1 MNRILLCA
9 RMRVRRYDARA
20 HPIKSITLER
30 SISSFSKNHFID
42 TIAPGAFRLSN
53 GKMFQLNQQRHMG
66 RKDGNKTFFKTR
78 PPTKKQKKKYHKR
91 MRDVYQEKVGI
102 HSKPGSKAGPRREY
116 LNNEKNY
123 LVGRALGKIPDEPSP
138 DELEY
143 NFGDAMVEDL
153 IGNSAHLSASPN
165 PKPMYIGRQYEKHF
179 SKVSG
184 MMQEYHAH
192 LQLGKDSDDDKN
204 KALAPPLPNDQQISL
219 LVRSYRDR
227 NSTKNR
233 PLGIVK
239 ALKHLITE
247 IRLPTYILGEKT
259 YAALMQCAASPIEG
273 RRIMKLMEDNSQPLD
288 AYIYSILID
297 IHAKRG
303 DYRGADDIISEMRFE
318 GFEPTLPAYTSLLA
332 ACYKVINTASMPQHI
347 KAEAGTLAWN
357 RWKELKINDL
367 EPDVMAYGSIIRV
380 TAARGFPEKAI
391 NLIEEMQ
398 LKEIRPT
405 TLIFSSALKA
415 VARSHANALRFE
427 GGRSKKNKRRER
439 VAAHH
444 GKMAKLIVVLAEQAD
459 VEQDDGFVSALMLC
473 AGTAGDVATAKA
485 VYLASEVRRLEN
497 LRTIGGPEH
506 LKLLRGESSSK
517 QSEVDAIESDI
528 TMLQSQDDIDRPNSD
543 SLVLQEDYKSMSPQL
558 VYNSSGKKKR
568 DTRKLNALLSANAN
582 AVEKRGL
589 GDVWC
594 GRENKGYLDESS
606 LLYIQTMYTPKYVD
620 KSIPGTTSAEAGLAG
635 MVWDD
640 EDVEKMGKQLRR
652 KKFMGLIED
661 QEDNLIDE
669 LDPTLYRLLVDDED
683 DIFDE
688 EKKERLE
695 ENSLQDEES
704 SDQPFKVNSVD
715 VDEGERDDMNF
726 MFDKSNP
733 SIGESV
739 DDIDASEL
747 QQMIDAQTEAQA
759 MMEKDGVSEEDMQKI
774 IDADDIDD
782 KEVVEMLKASGLEQ
796 EDIDKMLENDD
807 VDEEPSE
814 EERKLFDQIM
824 SDQELS
830 TEEKVVFRKMM
841 SEVGGDDVSEDVNYS
856 DSTEASSI
864 EDGETESGL
873 KLLDSPSSEIA
884 LPEDS
889 DDLDIVLYG
898 LPKDRIDKVRDEF
911 TLNLGTPSMIRLVPL
926 LRENMPETIDK
937 AWLVEKNLKDANVVM
952 SMAKENR
959 AVDSNL
965 MNSMLQVYAKSS
977 RIEEALDFYEHEF
990 KAMKKVSKP
999 TILFSY
1005 CPQLR
1010 ISTSLSYTTSL

>member
-1 MNRILLCA
+1 MK
-9 RMRVRRYDARA
+9 A
-20 HPIKSITLER
+20 HPITSVALER
-30 SISSFSKNHFID
+30 HISSFSKNHFID
-42 TIAPGAFRLSN
+42 TRSLGPFHLSN
-53 GKMFQLNQQRHMG
+53 EKMFQLNQQRHMG

-91 MRDVYQEKVGI
+91 MRDVHQEKVGI

-116 LNNEKNY
+116 IENEKNF
-123 LVGRALGKIPDEPSP
+123 LVTRALGKIPDQPSP

-143 NFGDAMVEDL
+143 DFGDAMVEDL

-165 PKPMYIGRQYEKHF
+165 PKPMYIGRQYDKHF

-184 MMQEYHAH
+184 MMQEYHAN
-192 LQLGKDSDDDKN
+192 LQLGEDSNDNKK
-204 KALAPPLPNDQQISL
+204 KALAPPLPNDKEISL

-227 NSTKNR
+227 NSTKYR

-247 IRLPTYILGEKT
+247 IRLPTHILGEKT

-273 RRIMKLMEDNSQPLD
+273 RRIMKLMADNSQPLD

-297 IHAKRG
+297 IHAKKG
-303 DYRGADDIISEMRFE
+303 DYRGADDILSEMRFE

-347 KAEAGTLAWN
+347 KAEAGSLAWN

-398 LKEIRPT
+398 LNEIRPT

-427 GGRSKKNKRRER
+427 GGRSKKNRRREK

-473 AGTAGDVATAKA
+473 AGTAGDVATVKA
-485 VYLASEVRRLEN
+485 IYLASEVRRLEN

-506 LKLLRGESSSK
+506 LQLLRGEASSNHNEVDTIESSSNVLK
-517 QSEVDAIESDI
+517 LENDIENSE
-528 TMLQSQDDIDRPNSD
+528 
-543 SLVLQEDYKSMSPQL
+543 EDYKKMSPQL
-558 VYNSSGKKKR
+558 VYNSSRKKKR

-589 GDVWC
+589 GNVWR

-606 LLYIQTMYTPKYVD
+606 LLMIQTMYTPKYVD
-620 KSIPGTTSAEAGLAG
+620 QSIPGMTSAEVGLAG

-661 QEDNLIDE
+661 QEDNRIDE
-669 LDPTLYRLLVDDED
+669 LDPTLYRLLVDDD
-683 DIFDE
+683 DDLFDD
-688 EKKERLE
+688 EKIDALE
-695 ENSLQDEES
+695 EASLEDANSLQ
-704 SDQPFKVNSVD
+704 QTLKVNSID
-715 VDEGERDDMNF
+715 AAEAEPGEMNF
-726 MFDKSNP
+726 TLDMPNP
-733 SIGESV
+733 RIDDSV

-747 QQMIDAQTEAQA
+747 QQMIDAQNQSQA
-759 MMEKDGVSEEDMQKI
+759 MMENDGVSEEEMQKM
-774 IDADDIDD
+774 IDGDDIDD
-782 KEVVEMLKASGLEQ
+782 GEVAEMLKASGLSQ
-796 EDIDKMLENDD
+796 EDIDKMFENDD
-807 VDEEPSE
+807 LDEAPSE

-824 SDQELS
+824 SDQDIS
-830 TEEKVVFRKMM
+830 AEEKEVFLNMM
-841 SEVGGDDVSEDVNYS
+841 SEVDNDDESDDENVNDSMVSSVQDS
-856 DSTEASSI
+856 DRQ
-864 EDGETESGL
+864 SGL
-873 KLLDSPSSEIA
+873 KVLEVPSLEIA
-884 LPEDS
+884 LPEDA
-889 DDLDIVLYG
+889 DDLDVVLYG
-898 LPKDRIDKVRDEF
+898 LPKYRIDKVRDEF
-911 TLNLGTPSMIRLVPL
+911 MLNLGTPSMIRLVPL
-926 LRENMPETIDK
+926 LRENMPDTIDK
-937 AWLVEKNLKDANVVM
+937 AWLVEKNLRDANVVM
-952 SMAKENR
+952 TMAKEDR
-959 AVDSNL
+959 IVDSDL
-965 MNSMLQVYAKSS
+965 MNSMLQVYAKSGKS
-977 RIEEALDFYEHEF
+977 EEALNFYEHEF
-990 KAMKKVSKP
+990 KAMQKVSP
-999 TILFSY
+999 PDCSAAVHN
-1005 CPQLR
+1005 
-1010 ISTSLSYTTSL
+1010 S